1 MHFIFVRVNMLMMK
15 CEFAPSGV
23 QSPSLFRYLAWMNYV
38 DSLPGLTLSILGS
51 LIWAKLLTLLERLV
65 RMMRRTP
72 LRLRLLVAAVK
83 LLQLLCEA

>member
-1 MHFIFVRVNMLMMK
+1 
-15 CEFAPSGV
+15 
-23 QSPSLFRYLAWMNYV
+23 MNYV
-38 DSLPGLTLSILGS
+38 DSFPGLTLSILGS
-51 LIWAKLLTLLERLV
+51 LIWAKLLTLLELLA

>member
-1 MHFIFVRVNMLMMK
+1 
-15 CEFAPSGV
+15 
-23 QSPSLFRYLAWMNYV
+23 MNYV

-51 LIWAKLLTLLERLV
+51 LIWAKLLTLLERPA
-65 RMMRRTP
+65 RMMRKIP